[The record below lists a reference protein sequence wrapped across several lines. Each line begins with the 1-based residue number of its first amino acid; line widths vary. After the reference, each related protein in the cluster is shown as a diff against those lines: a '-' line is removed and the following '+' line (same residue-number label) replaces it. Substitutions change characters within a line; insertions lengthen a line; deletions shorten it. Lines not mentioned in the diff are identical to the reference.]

1 MVRPSHDPDPPIT
14 PTGEGTP
21 QGYRREDPM
30 QWALPLFTAGR
41 LTVRAHLVFV
51 LFIAFE
57 LVLSV
62 SGARLGIL
70 HIGAALGALIV
81 NVIFREVCRALAAQ
95 SLGAQ
100 PMPVVL
106 WPLGSLSSHDV
117 PGPRLARM
125 VVAVSGT
132 AIGAALAVTLAGIL
146 LLSGVA
152 QDLVFFNPLDPATTA
167 ARIGST
173 GTLVLWWA
181 YAVTLLV
188 TLLNLIPVFPLD
200 SGRVI
205 EAAVADRSIRRAGI
219 LLATRVGLA
228 VSLVV
233 FVAAM
238 TASMERL
245 MGLAVFAGAVC
256 WFERRR
262 AEFIS
267 EPDRPAWQAL
277 ASHRRHRGRE
287 MDPLERLEADLDNLE
302 ALDLDVGAESETS
315 ARPHPN
321 PGGRASQADS
331 QLEAEIDAILAK
343 ISRSGLES
351 LTEVERAALDA
362 ARERK
367 LRGENRD
374 GETPKKPPNH

>member
-1 MVRPSHDPDPPIT
+1 
-14 PTGEGTP
+14 
-21 QGYRREDPM
+21 M
-30 QWALPLFTAGR
+30 QWSLPVFTAGR
-41 LTVRAHLVFV
+41 LAVRVHLVLV

-70 HIGAALGALIV
+70 HIGSALGALVV
-81 NVIFREVCRALAAQ
+81 NVVIREVCRALAAQ
-95 SLGAQ
+95 SLGAEA
-100 PMPVVL
+100 MPLVI
-106 WPLGSLSSHDV
+106 WPLGSLSSHEV
-117 PGPRLARM
+117 PGPRLARI
-125 VVAVSGT
+125 VVALSGT
-132 AIGAALAVTLAGIL
+132 AIGTALTVTLAGVL
-146 LLSGVA
+146 LLAGIA
-152 QDLVFFNPLDPATTA
+152 QDLVFFNPLDPGATA

-188 TLLNLIPVFPLD
+188 TLLNLIPIFPLD
-200 SGRVI
+200 AGRVI

-219 LLATRVGLA
+219 LLASRVGML

-245 MGLAVFAGAVC
+245 MGLSVFAGMVC

-262 AEFIS
+262 AEFIA
-267 EPDRPAWQAL
+267 EPGLPAW
-277 ASHRRHRGRE
+277 RGAANRKWQRARE
-287 MDPLERLEADLDNLE
+287 MDPLERLEADLDNPE
-302 ALDLDVGAESETS
+302 ALDLDVGAEPDPLDMSKPST
-315 ARPHPN
+315 
-321 PGGRASQADS
+321 GGRDGLA
-331 QLEAEIDAILAK
+331 EARFEEEIDAILAK

-351 LTEVERAALDA
+351 LTTEERAALNA
-362 ARERK
+362 AREWK
-367 LRGENRD
+367 LRGEKRD